1 MPVLSIVIPA
11 LNEAEN
17 LPKVAASIPR
27 AELAAL
33 GWETEIILVDNASTD
48 DTGTIA
54 RGLGMTV
61 VYQPD
66 RGYGNAY
73 LAGIAAARGS
83 VIATGDADC
92 TYPFEDLPRLLGAFV
107 ADRLD
112 FLNTDRLSQ
121 LRIGSMSPHHIGANL
136 VFTGVTK
143 VLFRSPFRDS
153 QSGMWLFTQ
162 DFWRKVSVRSPGM
175 AFSQEI
181 KMAAHVGGF
190 RVAEIPI
197 DYRIRGGEKKLNSLS
212 DGMRNMSH
220 LFVHR
225 AKVAR
230 WQRRARQLEAA
241 TTGNR
246 GYAVRV
252 PFPRRSRQE
261 TQHLTAVA
269 QARSVG
275 VTSRPGVSAT
285 VVFADAVVP
294 EAVPELDRQSATG

>member
-1 MPVLSIVIPA
+1 MPTLSIVIPA

-17 LPKVAASIPR
+17 LPRVAAGIPR
-27 AELAAL
+27 AALAEI
-33 GWETEIILVDNASTD
+33 GWETEVILVDNASTD
-48 DTGTIA
+48 GTGQIA
-54 RGLGMTV
+54 RDLGMTV
-61 VYQPD
+61 VYQPN

-73 LAGIAAARGS
+73 LAGIPAARGS

-92 TYPFEDLPRLLGAFV
+92 TYPFEDLPRLLGRLV
-107 ADRLD
+107 TDELD

-121 LRIGSMSPHHIGANL
+121 LRQGAMSAHHIGANL

-153 QSGMWLFTQ
+153 QSGMWLFTR
-162 DFWRKVSVRSPGM
+162 DFWDKAGVRSPGM

-190 RVAEIPI
+190 RVAEVPI
-197 DYRIRGGEKKLNSLS
+197 EYRVRGGEKKLNSLS

-225 AKVAR
+225 AKVAKG
-230 WQRRARQLEAA
+230 QRRARQLE
-241 TTGNR
+241 TGGTGLR
-246 GYAVRV
+246 SYSVRV

-261 TQHLTAVA
+261 AQHLSVVA
-269 QARSVG
+269 RTGGPAA
-275 VTSRPGVSAT
+275 P
-285 VVFADAVVP
+285 VFADASRS
-294 EAVPELDRQSATG
+294 EAVQELDRQSATG